1 MDSPKSLT
9 ILYDE
14 SCGLCR
20 RAKDW
25 LLTQPCRLPVELLPA
40 GAPTVRSRF
49 AAVEPWLGR
58 ELVVV
63 DDRGRAWVGPPAFLM
78 CLWATARYRSVSHS
92 FARPSRAPLAERFFR
107 LVSDKRSRFTW
118 AKPPEVDDC
127 SWCDGDIV
135 TRE

>member
-20 RAKDW
+20 RARDW

-40 GAPTVRSRF
+40 GAPAVRSRF
-49 AAVEPWLGR
+49 ASVAPWMGR

-63 DDRGRAWVGPPAFLM
+63 DERGRAWIGPSAFLM
-78 CLWATARYRSVSHS
+78 CLWATARYRATSHNL
-92 FARPSRAPLAERFFR
+92 ARPSRAPHAERFFR
-107 LVSDKRSRFTW
+107 FVSDKRSRFTW
-118 AKPPEVDDC
+118 SKPPEAEDC
-127 SWCDGDIV
+127 SWCNGDIV
-135 TRE
+135 TRK

>member
-1 MDSPKSLT
+1 MESPKSLT

-40 GAPTVRSRF
+40 GAPAVRSRY

-78 CLWATARYRSVSHS
+78 CLWATARYRSASHS
-92 FARPSRAPLAERFFR
+92 LARPSRAPLAERFFR
-107 LVSDKRSRFTW
+107 LVSDKRSRFSW
-118 AKPPEVDDC
+118 GKPPEPDDC
-127 SWCDGDIV
+127 SWCDGGIV